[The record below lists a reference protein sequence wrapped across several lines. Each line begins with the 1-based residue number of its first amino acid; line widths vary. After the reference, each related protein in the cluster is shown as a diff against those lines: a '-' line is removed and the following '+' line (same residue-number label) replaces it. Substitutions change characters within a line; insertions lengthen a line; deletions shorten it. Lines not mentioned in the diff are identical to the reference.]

1 MALDCT
7 EEEATS
13 AFGYMSIFIVCFGHF
28 MGFDDNITYRTEATR
43 SCL

>member
-13 AFGYMSIFIVCFGHF
+13 AFGYMSIFIIRFGHF
-28 MGFDDNITYRTEATR
+28 MGFDDRLEATDSR
-43 SCL
+43 L